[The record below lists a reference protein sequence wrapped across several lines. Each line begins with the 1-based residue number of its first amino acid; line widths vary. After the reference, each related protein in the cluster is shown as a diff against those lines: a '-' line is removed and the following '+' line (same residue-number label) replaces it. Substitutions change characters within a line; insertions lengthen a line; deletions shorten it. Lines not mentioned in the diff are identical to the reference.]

1 VIYIALGFLLVGLLV
16 GGAGL
21 RAAGRFA
28 RRSWRPG
35 AGILALAAFVGAA
48 IMGVRES
55 FPAAL
60 VLGLVGVWLTLSV
73 RRVRPSAPWGERGS
87 PTVRGMGVEAAAD
100 ILGVS
105 PDATDEEVQ
114 SAYLRLIRR
123 VHPDAGGASGLA
135 AQLNAARDVM
145 ARRRR

>member
-1 VIYIALGFLLVGLLV
+1 VIYLALGFLLLGVLV

-28 RRSWRPG
+28 KRTWRPG

-55 FPAAL
+55 FPAAV
-60 VLGLVGVWLTLSV
+60 VLALVGLSLTMSM
-73 RRVRPSAPWGERGS
+73 RRTRRAAPTGQRG
-87 PTVRGMGVEAAAD
+87 PPAVQGMGVEAAAS
-100 ILGVS
+100 ILGVA
-105 PDATDEEVQ
+105 PEATEAEVQ
-114 SAYLRLIRR
+114 AAYLRLIRR
-123 VHPDAGGASGLA
+123 VHPDTGGAAGLA

-145 ARRRR
+145 TSRRK